1 MVGEI
6 VISLGISGDFI
17 GISWRKKGFGPRE
30 GFWIPVADKRIHL
43 AVVSFTTLLRAI
55 VLAKFF
61 SFSCVFLL
69 LFFLPFF
76 LFDSRVFLPPRGTRK
91 LRRNVEKFSVKIV
104 FGDIVII
111 FKIQSSSFFFHSHEL
126 SVGTYLFVGERK
138 RENDCLPRCTSQ
150 IGLGNDDNTSIVR
163 GGSRSSNEEDTH

>member
-1 MVGEI
+1 M
-6 VISLGISGDFI
+6 
-17 GISWRKKGFGPRE
+17 
-30 GFWIPVADKRIHL
+30 
-43 AVVSFTTLLRAI
+43 
-55 VLAKFF
+55 
-61 SFSCVFLL
+61 
-69 LFFLPFF
+69 
-76 LFDSRVFLPPRGTRK
+76 
-91 LRRNVEKFSVKIV
+91 KIV